1 MALFTLEGKQVV
13 GKSLSST
20 DLKDPLS
27 QSLADKVWAVPM
39 WEAQVRISRAWNRLM
54 STEAR

>member
-1 MALFTLEGKQVV
+1 MV

-20 DLKDPLS
+20 DLKHPLS